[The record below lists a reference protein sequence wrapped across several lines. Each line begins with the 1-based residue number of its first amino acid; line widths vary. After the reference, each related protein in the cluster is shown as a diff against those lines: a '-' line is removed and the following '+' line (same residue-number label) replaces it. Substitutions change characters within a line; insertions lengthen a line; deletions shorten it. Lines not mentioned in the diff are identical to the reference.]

1 MVVIE
6 NSVKLGAVCF
16 AEYEGDYLDFLK
28 LCYNQGLCWV
38 EFKYENPVSGR
49 ERSAHTDKI
58 KEKAVR
64 LGLGLSVHTRFQ
76 GFNIG
81 SLQDEERNDSLHAI
95 IESLNFAHDVGAH
108 YATVHAGD
116 LASEDYSKENYK
128 ESFNRSIAGL
138 KSLQQEAEAR
148 GITLCVENGNGF
160 VKSKLKH
167 AVIPADLKRIRRLL
181 ANKIHFT
188 LDMGHG
194 TYFST
199 DPSYLVSELGIA
211 NVKLAHLH
219 DNNGEEDSHRPL
231 GEGVIQVEKIFRR
244 YVEEGWSFP
253 LSLELKSTEHL
264 VESINYAR
272 DIISTMEYEVC
283 QIP

>member
-1 MVVIE
+1 MTRD
-6 NSVKLGAVCF
+6 SVKLGAVCF

-28 LCYNQGLCWV
+28 LCHDQELCWV

-58 KEKAVR
+58 KEKAER

-81 SLQDEERNDSLHAI
+81 SLEDEERDDSLNAI
-95 IESLNFAHDVGAH
+95 IESLNFAYGVGAR
-108 YATVHAGD
+108 YATVHAGN
-116 LASEDYSKENYK
+116 LASEDYSEENYE
-128 ESFNRSIAGL
+128 ESFKRSITGL
-138 KSLQQEAEAR
+138 KSLQQEAQAR
-148 GITLCVENGNGF
+148 NITLCVENGNGF

-181 ANKIHFT
+181 ANRIYFT

-199 DPSYLVSELGIA
+199 DPSYLVTELGRA

-219 DNNGEEDSHRPL
+219 DNNGEIDSHRPL

-264 VESINYAR
+264 VDSINYAR
-272 DIISTMEYEVC
+272 DIVSTMEYEVC

>member
-1 MVVIE
+1 MIE
-6 NSVKLGAVCF
+6 NSIKLGAVCF

-28 LCYNQGLCWV
+28 LCNEQGLCWV

-58 KEKAVR
+58 KENAER
-64 LGLGLSVHTRFQ
+64 LGIGLSVHTRFQ

-81 SLQDEERNDSLHAI
+81 SLDDEERDDSLHAI
-95 IESLNFAHDVGAH
+95 IESLNFAYGVGAR
-108 YATVHAGD
+108 YATVHAGN
-116 LASEDYSKENYK
+116 LASQDYSKENYE
-128 ESFNRSIAGL
+128 ESFNRTVTGL
-138 KSLQQEAEAR
+138 KSLQQEADAR
-148 GITLCVENGNGF
+148 SITLCVENGNGF

-181 ANKIHFT
+181 ENRIYFT

-199 DPSYLVSELGIA
+199 DPSYLVAELGIT

-231 GEGVIQVEKIFRR
+231 GEGVIQGDKIFRR

-253 LSLELKSTEHL
+253 LSLELKSTGDL
-264 VESINYAR
+264 LESIDHAKN
-272 DIISTMEYEVC
+272 IISSMEHEIC
-283 QIP
+283 QIR

>member
-1 MVVIE
+1 MKK

-28 LCYNQGLCWV
+28 LCHDQGLCWV

-58 KEKAVR
+58 KEKAGR

-81 SLQDEERNDSLHAI
+81 SLEDEERDDSLHAI
-95 IESLNFAHDVGAH
+95 VESLNFAHGVGAH

-116 LASEDYSKENYK
+116 LASEDYSKENYE

-138 KSLQQEAEAR
+138 QSLQQEAAAR
-148 GITLCVENGNGF
+148 NITLCVENGNGF

-181 ANKIHFT
+181 ADRIYFT

-199 DPSYLVSELGIA
+199 DPSYLVTELGIA

-231 GEGVIQVEKIFRR
+231 GEGVIRVEKIFRR

-264 VESINYAR
+264 LESINHAR
-272 DIISTMEYEVC
+272 DIISTIGYEIC